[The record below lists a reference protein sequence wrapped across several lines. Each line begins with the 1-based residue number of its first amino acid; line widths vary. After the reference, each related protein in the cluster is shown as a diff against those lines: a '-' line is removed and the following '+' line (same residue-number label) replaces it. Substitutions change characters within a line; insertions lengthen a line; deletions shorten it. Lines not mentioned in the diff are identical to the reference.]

1 MQNTFEYVDE
11 TVLNI
16 RKIMRAF
23 IGLLFE
29 KGMTDE
35 NALMAFIDR
44 ETGKTIV
51 SGEGKSEV
59 ITMVCKN
66 CERVVSLRLGK
77 LNRCIYCGTEFE
89 KEDAV
94 QLADLGPIINPETLF
109 TCKVEIE
116 DIDEKMLD
124 ARSIDFLN
132 RGAWN
137 DKEVNSQ
144 SIVAARGMRRS
155 PRQVIND
162 IDRSIGDSHLLVHTL
177 AGKYDRIIS
186 QLCVVLKATYLAMI
200 SQKAAIHYEFL
211 EELNRI
217 SLEKLENESPE
228 TRSRVTCPHC
238 NTDQRRSAFFEMTC
252 EKCETSDDQQLYAPL
267 QSVPAAH
274 LD

>member
-1 MQNTFEYVDE
+1 
-11 TVLNI
+11 
-16 RKIMRAF
+16 MRAF

-124 ARSIDFLN
+124 ARSID
-132 RGAWN
+132 
-137 DKEVNSQ
+137 
-144 SIVAARGMRRS
+144 
-155 PRQVIND
+155 
-162 IDRSIGDSHLLVHTL
+162 
-177 AGKYDRIIS
+177 
-186 QLCVVLKATYLAMI
+186 
-200 SQKAAIHYEFL
+200 
-211 EELNRI
+211 
-217 SLEKLENESPE
+217 NE
-228 TRSRVTCPHC
+228 T
-238 NTDQRRSAFFEMTC
+238 
-252 EKCETSDDQQLYAPL
+252 
-267 QSVPAAH
+267 PAK
-274 LD
+274 D